1 MNSIRFTLRRW
12 ADFHGRSCRSEFWL
26 WFAFHA
32 AVLLGLQLAGA
43 ITGLAVF
50 GWLMTAFQLVVL
62 LPALA
67 VGVRRMHDT
76 GRSGWWVLLCLLP
89 VVGGLLFLFMA
100 AQRGE
105 EWFNPFGPALQA

>member
-26 WFAFHA
+26 WFAFHV
-32 AVLLGLQLAGA
+32 AVLLGLRLLQAL
-43 ITGLAVF
+43 TGMALFDWLLLAV
-50 GWLMTAFQLVVL
+50 QLFML

-67 VGVRRMHDT
+67 VSVRRMHDI
-76 GRSGWWVLLCLLP
+76 GRSGWWVLACLLP
-89 VVGGLLFLFMA
+89 GLGALLFLIMA

-105 EWFNPFGPALQA
+105 EYFNHFGPALPA